1 MGKEYDPAMHTAEH
15 MLNQTMVRMFDCG
28 RCVSA
33 HVEKK
38 KSRIDYRFSRDLT
51 SAEIAEIERRM
62 NELIAADL
70 RVTEDF
76 LPRAEASKQFNL
88 GKVPDDA
95 GDPLRIIRIGDYDS
109 CPCIGAHVKS
119 TKEIGGFRIVST
131 SYNDGILR
139 LRFKVAADQSDC
151 FTRPT

>member
-38 KSRIDYRFSRDLT
+38 KSRIDYRFSRDPT

-95 GDPLRIIRIGDYDS
+95 GDPLRIIRIGDYDA

-131 SYNDGILR
+131 SYTGGILR
-139 LRFKVAADQSDC
+139 LRFKVAADHRSAFPDSC
-151 FTRPT
+151 